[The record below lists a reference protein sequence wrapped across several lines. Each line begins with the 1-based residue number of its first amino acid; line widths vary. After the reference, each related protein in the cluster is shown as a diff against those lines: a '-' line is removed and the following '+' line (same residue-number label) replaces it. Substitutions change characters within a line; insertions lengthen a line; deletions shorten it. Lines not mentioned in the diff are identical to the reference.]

1 MIHQPIDV
9 STRISPELSD
19 IIEHLSNDM
28 DSDEPLTL
36 STVRGI
42 VADMLPAAFNEAEAL
57 HHFDLDESLLDEL
70 DALIEEY
77 GEHASA
83 IEFVQHEASEALSR
97 VIETVAGDER
107 FAEVPLTLAAVREAI
122 EAGVASELAGS
133 GALEEDEEGTLL
145 EELDGLIERYGELAL
160 AENFIRFE

>member
-19 IIEHLSNDM
+19 IIERLSNDM
-28 DSDEPLTL
+28 DTDEPLTL
-36 STVRGI
+36 GRVRDI
-42 VADMLPAAFNEAEAL
+42 VADMLPAAFNEAEAM
-57 HHFDLDESLLDEL
+57 HRFDMDESLLDEL
-70 DALIEEY
+70 EALIEEY

-97 VIETVAGDER
+97 VIETVAGDDS
-107 FAEVPLTLAAVREAI
+107 FADVPLTLAAVREAI
-122 EAGVASELAGS
+122 ESGVASQLTGE
-133 GALEEDEEGTLL
+133 GALEEDEAATLL
-145 EELDGLIERYGELAL
+145 EELDGLIARYGELSL